1 MDKEIASLEES
12 IRQLDQEIVI
22 DPAQSP
28 KFIAV
33 LCLAAKDLSEIAQVP
48 PEKTL
53 YAAYILPKTSFILL
67 AHETGSRVT
76 SILKHILI
84 CPFYMQK
91 IHFTK
96 QLVTLKALPKYLL
109 LILFEI

>member
-67 AHETGSRVT
+67 AHKTGIRIRMT
-76 SILKHILI
+76 SMFNKHLKKRFFCMHKI
-84 CPFYMQK
+84 PFK
-91 IHFTK
+91 
-96 QLVTLKALPKYLL
+96 
-109 LILFEI
+109 

>member
-33 LCLAAKDLSEIAQVP
+33 LCLAAKDLSETAQVP
-48 PEKTL
+48 SEKNTL
-53 YAAYILPKTSFILL
+53 RGIYFTQNKL
-67 AHETGSRVT
+67 H
-76 SILKHILI
+76 SISSWNR
-84 CPFYMQK
+84 
-91 IHFTK
+91 
-96 QLVTLKALPKYLL
+96 
-109 LILFEI
+109 